1 MGFALCTY
9 YRDDSVAMLVLIC
22 GYFKHQTSKT
32 SNGNDICRS
41 VYYSLAM
48 STCIL
53 HTRSINNSIIIIMCL
68 PPASFF
74 FVFSLATW
82 MALIWKLGPQCCCCK
97 NFEVHPPFQKMN
109 RWRRKV
115 EATKNGPNFLSVC
128 DEERSLLACYV

>member
-1 MGFALCTY
+1 MGKDGTQIRTLIHIYLCGF
-9 YRDDSVAMLVLIC
+9 C
-22 GYFKHQTSKT
+22 KHYTLQRQE
-32 SNGNDICRS
+32 NGNDICRS

-97 NFEVHPPFQKMN
+97 NFEVHPPFQKLN